1 MNKVRVIVLNFNQP
15 EYTIATVKQLAKQL
29 VVEKEIVVVD
39 NCSTKQNYE
48 TLKKGL
54 DRNAILIRSEV
65 NLGYSKGNNLGCR
78 ITSGFTPDYYFIINN
93 DVEIE
98 DENLIQKLI
107 VAIENN
113 TKNKVVAASPLVD
126 TISNNTN
133 IEKQIQVRKIL
144 PFWKQVIVNSPFLNK
159 IFYQVM
165 NEYLYKDQMPFINKY
180 MICDSI
186 NGCAFLINAKV
197 FEMNGYL
204 DEGTFLFFEEII
216 LGKQL
221 KLMGSQCLLDGYT
234 SLKHLQGLST
244 QSSKSNYNLRME
256 KEKVA
261 SELYYIKKYSKIPK
275 VLVAIFC
282 FFRNIELYLLGIVKR

>member
-15 EYTIATVKQLAKQL
+15 EYTIATVKQLANQL

>member
-1 MNKVRVIVLNFNQP
+1 MNKVRVIVLNFNQA

-29 VVEKEIVVVD
+29 VIVKEIIVVD
-39 NCSTKQNYE
+39 NCSTEQNYE

-54 DRNAILIRSEV
+54 DKNAILIRSEV

-78 ITSGFTPDYYFIINN
+78 TTTGFSPDYYFIINN

-98 DENLIQKLI
+98 DENLIQRLI

-144 PFWKQVIVNSPFLNK
+144 PFWKQLIVNSPFLNK
-159 IFYQVM
+159 IFYHVM
-165 NEYLYKDQMPFINKY
+165 NEYLYKDQMPFVNKY
-180 MICDSI
+180 LICDSI
-186 NGCAFLINAKV
+186 NGCAFLIKAEV
-197 FEMNGYL
+197 FEMNNYL
-204 DEGTFLFFEEII
+204 DDGTFLFFEEII

-221 KLMGSQCLLDGYT
+221 KLMGFQCVLDGYS

-244 QSSKSNYNLRME
+244 QSSKTKYNLRME

-261 SELYYIKKYSKIPK
+261 SELYYFRKYFNNPK
-275 VLVAIFC
+275 VLIAILC
-282 FFRNIELYLLGIVKR
+282 FFRNIELYLLRIVKR

>member
-15 EYTIATVKQLAKQL
+15 EYTIATVKQLANQL

-180 MICDSI
+180 LICDSI

-204 DEGTFLFFEEII
+204 DVGTFLFFEEII